1 MNPARAL
8 VLVKGRDVEPI
19 IYVMALLG
27 CGESDASCR
36 ELRVEPARY
45 QSEAS
50 CMAATEAVLVRN
62 DDLPYPSVVAQC
74 RRADAGPQPLRG
86 SDVALPEVDRHAPP
100 RLAEDRTPRFDNRR
114 R

>member
-1 MNPARAL
+1 MSPARAL
-8 VLVKGRDVEPI
+8 GLVKGRDVEPI

-74 RRADAGPQPLRG
+74 RPADTAPQMLRG
-86 SDVALPEVDRHAPP
+86 SDVALPEADRQAPP
-100 RLAEDRTPRFDNRR
+100 RLADARGPRPHQP
-114 R
+114 

>member
-1 MNPARAL
+1 M
-8 VLVKGRDVEPI
+8 EPI

-45 QSEAS
+45 ESEAA
-50 CMAATEAVLVRN
+50 CLAATEAVLIRN

-74 RRADAGPQPLRG
+74 RPDGISPQPLRG
-86 SDVALPEVDRHAPP
+86 SDVALPEAERHAPP
-100 RLAEDRTPRFDNRR
+100 LIAEARPPRPRY
-114 R
+114 